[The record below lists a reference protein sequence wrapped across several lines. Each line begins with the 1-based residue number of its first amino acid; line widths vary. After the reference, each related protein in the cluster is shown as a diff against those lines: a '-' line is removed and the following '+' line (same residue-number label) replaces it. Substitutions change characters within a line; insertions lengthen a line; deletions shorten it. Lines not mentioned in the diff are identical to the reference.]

1 MKEDD
6 IEEGFWVFISHSTKD
21 FERVRLVRNALED
34 SGFRPI
40 LFYLKCLENEN
51 EVNDLLKREID
62 ARKRFILCDSPNA
75 QASKFVQSEV
85 DYIRSKNRMYEII
98 DLSQIDMESQNA
110 EKEVLELIKPF
121 RRRTS
126 VFISYSNRYRSFAKQ
141 LESELIKRGFKAWD
155 MDFYWDVDFHES
167 QIPGTAPAGTWD
179 FLTKRSI
186 EASLSNG
193 YVIGLIG
200 EDDSANSV
208 KEIEYAFQIRPSQV
222 LPVIIGNQNEEIL
235 PDLLQKANILDVSHI
250 ASPVEKAKAIIDELI
265 SLDLRNQIYKYE
277 DNQDNDS
284 RIG

>member
-6 IEEGFWVFISHSTKD
+6 IEEGFWVFVSHSTKD

-98 DLSQIDMESQNA
+98 DLSQIDMDSKDA

-121 RRRTS
+121 KRRTS
-126 VFISYSNRYRSFAKQ
+126 VFISYSNKYRSFAKQ

-179 FLTKRSI
+179 FLTKRSL
-186 EASLSNG
+186 EASLDNG

-200 EDDSANSV
+200 EDYSAYSI
-208 KEIEYAFQIRPSQV
+208 KEIEYAFQISPSRV
-222 LPVIIGNQNEEIL
+222 LPIIIANQNGGIL
-235 PDLLQKANILDVSHI
+235 LDLLQKANILDVSHI
-250 ASPVEKAKAIIDELI
+250 TFPVEKAKAIVDELI
-265 SLDLRNQIYKYE
+265 ALDLRNQTKK
-277 DNQDNDS
+277 Q
-284 RIG
+284 

>member
-62 ARKRFILCDSPNA
+62 ARKRFSLCDSPNA

-277 DNQDNDS
+277 DNPDNDS

>member
-167 QIPGTAPAGTWD
+167 QIPGTAPAGAACC
-179 FLTKRSI
+179 SPP
-186 EASLSNG
+186 AS
-193 YVIGLIG
+193 
-200 EDDSANSV
+200 
-208 KEIEYAFQIRPSQV
+208 SQ
-222 LPVIIGNQNEEIL
+222 
-235 PDLLQKANILDVSHI
+235 
-250 ASPVEKAKAIIDELI
+250 
-265 SLDLRNQIYKYE
+265 
-277 DNQDNDS
+277 
-284 RIG
+284 

>member
-235 PDLLQKANILDVSHI
+235 PDLLQKANILDVIHI

>member
-6 IEEGFWVFISHSTKD
+6 IEEGFWVFVSHSTKD

-51 EVNDLLKREID
+51 EVTDLLKREID

-98 DLSQIDMESQNA
+98 DLSQIDMDSKDA

-121 RRRTS
+121 SRRTS
-126 VFISYSNRYRSFAKQ
+126 VFISYSNKYRPFAKQ

-167 QIPGTAPAGTWD
+167 QIPGTAPVGTWN

-200 EDDSANSV
+200 DDYSAYSV
-208 KEIEYAFQIRPSQV
+208 KEIEYAFQISPSQV
-222 LPVIIGNQNEEIL
+222 LPVIIANQNGGIL

-250 ASPVEKAKAIIDELI
+250 ISPVEKAKAIVDELI
-265 SLDLRNQIYKYE
+265 ALDLRNQTIK
-277 DNQDNDS
+277 Q
-284 RIG
+284 

>member
-235 PDLLQKANILDVSHI
+235 PDLLQKANILDVIHI
-250 ASPVEKAKAIIDELI
+250 AKKKKKAKAIIDELI